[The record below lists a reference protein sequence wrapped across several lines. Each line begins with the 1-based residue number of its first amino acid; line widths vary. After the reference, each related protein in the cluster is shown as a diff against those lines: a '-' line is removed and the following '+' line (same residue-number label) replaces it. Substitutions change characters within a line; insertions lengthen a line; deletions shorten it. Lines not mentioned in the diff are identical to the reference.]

1 MPLQIADRLAA
12 DIIEERYAPGERLN
26 EKALAEQLGVS
37 RSPVREAFRILENRA
52 LVTITPQR
60 GARVT
65 SPSLEEVDHLFEV
78 RSALVGLAGR
88 LAAKRRDANTL
99 RELEA
104 LLAQLENALTDAD
117 GYARASAALTLG
129 VSRASGNPK
138 LVEMT
143 VSFAHQ
149 IGRYARLGLASQARR
164 DRSIQNWR
172 SLVAAIR
179 SQDGE
184 HAELM
189 QRTLATENRNAA
201 LAALRDRVGH

>member
-65 SPSLEEVDHLFEV
+65 SPSLDEVDHLFEV

-88 LAAKRRDANTL
+88 LAAKRRDANTV

-104 LLAQLENALTDAD
+104 LLADLKGALPDAD
-117 GYARASAALTLG
+117 RYARASAALTLG

-138 LVEMT
+138 LLEMT
-143 VSFAHQ
+143 TSFAHQ

-164 DRSIQNWR
+164 DRSMQNWR

-189 QRTLATENRNAA
+189 QRRLAAENRDAA
-201 LAALRDRVGH
+201 LAALRPRAGD